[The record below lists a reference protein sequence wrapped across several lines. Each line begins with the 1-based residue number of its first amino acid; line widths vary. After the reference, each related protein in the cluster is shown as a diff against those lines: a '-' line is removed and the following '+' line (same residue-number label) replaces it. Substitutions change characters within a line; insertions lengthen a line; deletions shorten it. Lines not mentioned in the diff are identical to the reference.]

1 MLVAK
6 SDRLGRIYSGPDIR
20 EWNAER
26 HHSVFPADFTC
37 PSCGKQVSYT
47 DAPADQPF
55 EYFQH
60 TDGSADCFGSESVSD
75 SHRVATEITLKALHN
90 RIRAVTG
97 KPVEIDDERWVG
109 ARPNFIVADIRV
121 TSPLQVA
128 AEVYYRSERLAL
140 GRKLATMFENG
151 YRTYLVFHTEGLHDV
166 DRVERYIRRVAPL
179 RVGRFNP
186 ESLEVTLG
194 DLFSEQ
200 QFKLSS
206 ANRNQL
212 PNYIAR

>member
-1 MLVAK
+1 MA
-6 SDRLGRIYSGPDIR
+6 
-20 EWNAER
+20 
-26 HHSVFPADFTC
+26 
-37 PSCGKQVSYT
+37 
-47 DAPADQPF
+47 ADQPF
-55 EYFQH
+55 EYFRH
-60 TDGSADCFGSESVSD
+60 TDGSSDCFHSDSVSD
-75 SHRVATEITLKALHN
+75 SHRIAMEVTLKALHN

-109 ARPNFIVADIRV
+109 IRPNFVVADIRV

-140 GRKLATMFENG
+140 GRKLDTMFEND
-151 YRTYLVFHTEGLHDV
+151 YRTFLVFHTDGRHDV
-166 DRVERYIRRVAPL
+166 DRVQRYIRRVAPL
-179 RVGRFNP
+179 RIGRFNP

-200 QFKLSS
+200 KFELNAAS
-206 ANRNQL
+206 RDVL